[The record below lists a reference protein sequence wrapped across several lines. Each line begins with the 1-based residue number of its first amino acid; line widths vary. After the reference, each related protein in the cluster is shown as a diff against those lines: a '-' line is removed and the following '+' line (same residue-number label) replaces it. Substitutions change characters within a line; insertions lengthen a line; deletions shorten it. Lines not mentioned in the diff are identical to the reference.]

1 MNTKQLGVTRQ
12 LLTLVISLVATG
24 CFVAGEYR
32 RQAERIDDHL
42 RIRFDEFR
50 GWTKIEP
57 EKRRLREAVTIYLRE
72 NPEVDPRIKRHL
84 EDLEIAVGM
93 TKEQVRLL
101 WGEPHDSIG
110 SDGNDVI
117 GHKTERWFY
126 DRIPMALFERKPWFY
141 ELVFDRGRLS
151 EIIQRVTNQPL

>member
-84 EDLEIAVGM
+84 ALIRHYFEAARPASPTAVGNGA
-93 TKEQVRLL
+93 V
-101 WGEPHDSIG
+101 P
-110 SDGNDVI
+110 
-117 GHKTERWFY
+117 
-126 DRIPMALFERKPWFY
+126 
-141 ELVFDRGRLS
+141 
-151 EIIQRVTNQPL
+151 